1 MQNAGKIPEFKT
13 EKERQAWIIE
23 NAEYYTVVSFL
34 GAGQF
39 EKYEEKLF
47 SHAMEIARSL
57 ANLSNRSYMIY
68 AVVAPYDTYVTTIR
82 PVTTVKSEGG

>member
-39 EKYEEKLF
+39 EKYEEKIF
-47 SHAMEIARSL
+47 SEALDKARSL
-57 ANLSNRSYMIY
+57 ADFSNRSYMIY
-68 AVVAPYDTYVTTIR
+68 AVVEPYDTYVTTIK
-82 PVTTVKSEGG
+82 PGGRQ